1 MSQLSVRIAN
11 GELGSIPDTDLLHL
25 FAEAFQTELLH
36 LKDAIPT
43 VESGTTTRR
52 DTPSRVI
59 YGENFDEVNRTLT
72 SMLAVKWLLAHDY
85 ETFTSGQSDEGK
97 LTRHSFESLRELLL
111 LHNQPPDGIYAL
123 LVALSIDD
131 IGKDPNLVTQR
142 DETLITAI
150 EDHSD
155 ALFHAV
161 QQGLVPAMKTVPPNY
176 ETAIMKN
183 LEIGSK
189 LNISQ
194 VVQAETTPASL
205 IILPSQHDQSQGFNI
220 RAVVTLLDVAGAAG
234 HRDPRGC
241 VVMTERV
248 FQSYMSTIRALDDFR
263 TGVIPTP
270 RACYDQILSSRAEV
284 LHQEGFDLL
293 STDIRQERALLRLLC
308 MGRVESKELAKEFKQ
323 AFELLPVDAKQNLV
337 NRLNID
343 GIDDGIAVVPYY
355 APGLIS
361 EALKA
366 SAVQAGP
373 AACPV
378 LLAFMQFLAAVLDAP
393 KLQTGT
399 SSSLIELDLSFA
411 LNTIKS
417 DQFKKDPKVLGEIKF
432 PWTR

>member
-1 MSQLSVRIAN
+1 
-11 GELGSIPDTDLLHL
+11 
-25 FAEAFQTELLH
+25 
-36 LKDAIPT
+36 
-43 VESGTTTRR
+43 
-52 DTPSRVI
+52 
-59 YGENFDEVNRTLT
+59 
-72 SMLAVKWLLAHDY
+72 
-85 ETFTSGQSDEGK
+85 
-97 LTRHSFESLRELLL
+97 
-111 LHNQPPDGIYAL
+111 
-123 LVALSIDD
+123 
-131 IGKDPNLVTQR
+131 
-142 DETLITAI
+142 
-150 EDHSD
+150 
-155 ALFHAV
+155 
-161 QQGLVPAMKTVPPNY
+161 MKTVPPNY

-234 HRDPRGC
+234 HRDSRGC

-248 FQSYMSTIRALDDFR
+248 FQSYMSTIRALDNFR
-263 TGVIPTP
+263 RGVIPTP

-378 LLAFMQFLAAVLDAP
+378 LLAFMQFLAAVLDGP
-393 KLQTGT
+393 NLQTGT
-399 SSSLIELDLSFA
+399 NSSLIERDLSFA

-417 DQFKKDPKVLGEIKF
+417 YQFKKDPKVLGEIKF